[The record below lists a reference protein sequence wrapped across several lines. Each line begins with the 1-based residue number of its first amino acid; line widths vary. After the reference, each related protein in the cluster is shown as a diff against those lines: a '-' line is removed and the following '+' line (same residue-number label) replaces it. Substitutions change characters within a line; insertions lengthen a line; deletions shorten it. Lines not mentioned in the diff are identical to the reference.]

1 MYTTIIVMC
10 TIFTVVQIL
19 RLYGV
24 FEINTKPRKVVSNIE
39 DERRVRKKRRRE
51 QKLLNTY
58 SSFANLFRGILLTPL
73 TVENNQFYIDRLDIR
88 TKYLGRR
95 YTVEEYRGK
104 HALPFG
110 LSLVLIP
117 LVVKIPFI
125 LIVPIV
131 AFIYLVGYQTIL
143 KQKIQDEDEII
154 DNYFID
160 IYLLLFSKLRQGSR
174 ARLQTTLENYIN
186 TLEGQALTK
195 ENEVMLKFARYF
207 LNLLAM
213 YEDHQAVP
221 KLRDIYHSATIV
233 NFCNIASQSLQG
245 VDNFDNLMTF
255 KLQLVD
261 RKTVIMRKRQQQ
273 ILASGERSIYAI
285 WLILFIFVVV
295 GWYSK
300 LPTGFF

>member
-39 DERRVRKKRRRE
+39 DERKVRKKRRRE

-58 SSFANLFRGILLTPL
+58 SSFANMFRGILLTPL

-143 KQKIQDEDEII
+143 KQEIQDEDEII

-221 KLRDIYHSATIV
+221 KLRDIYHSATII

-285 WLILFIFVVV
+285 WIILFIFVVV

>member
-39 DERRVRKKRRRE
+39 DERKVRKKRRRE

-143 KQKIQDEDEII
+143 KQEIQDEDEII

-221 KLRDIYHSATIV
+221 KLRDIYHSATII

-285 WLILFIFVVV
+285 WVILFIFVVV

>member
-1 MYTTIIVMC
+1 MYTTIIVLC

-39 DERRVRKKRRRE
+39 DERKVRKKRRRE

-95 YTVEEYRGK
+95 YTVEEFRGK

-143 KQKIQDEDEII
+143 KQEIQDEDEII

-221 KLRDIYHSATIV
+221 KLRDIYHSATII

>member
-39 DERRVRKKRRRE
+39 DERKVRKKRRRE

-58 SSFANLFRGILLTPL
+58 SSFANMFRGILLTPL

-95 YTVEEYRGK
+95 YTVEEFRGK

-131 AFIYLVGYQTIL
+131 AFIYLVGYQTLL
-143 KQKIQDEDEII
+143 KQEIQDEDEII

-174 ARLQTTLENYIN
+174 ARLQTTLENYI
-186 TLEGQALTK
+186 
-195 ENEVMLKFARYF
+195 
-207 LNLLAM
+207 
-213 YEDHQAVP
+213 
-221 KLRDIYHSATIV
+221 
-233 NFCNIASQSLQG
+233 
-245 VDNFDNLMTF
+245 F
-255 KLQLVD
+255 K
-261 RKTVIMRKRQQQ
+261 
-273 ILASGERSIYAI
+273 
-285 WLILFIFVVV
+285 
-295 GWYSK
+295 
-300 LPTGFF
+300 

>member
-39 DERRVRKKRRRE
+39 DERKVRKKRRRE

-58 SSFANLFRGILLTPL
+58 SSFANMFRGILLTPL

-95 YTVEEYRGK
+95 YTVEEFRGK

-131 AFIYLVGYQTIL
+131 AFIYLVGYQTLL
-143 KQKIQDEDEII
+143 KQEIQDEDEII

-221 KLRDIYHSATIV
+221 KLRDIYHSATII

-285 WLILFIFVVV
+285 WVILFIFVVV

>member
-1 MYTTIIVMC
+1 M
-10 TIFTVVQIL
+10 
-19 RLYGV
+19 
-24 FEINTKPRKVVSNIE
+24 
-39 DERRVRKKRRRE
+39 
-51 QKLLNTY
+51 
-58 SSFANLFRGILLTPL
+58 
-73 TVENNQFYIDRLDIR
+73 ENNQFYIDRLDIR

-131 AFIYLVGYQTIL
+131 AFIYLVGYQTLL
-143 KQKIQDEDEII
+143 KQEIQDEDEII

-221 KLRDIYHSATIV
+221 KLRDIYHSATII

-285 WLILFIFVVV
+285 WVILFIFVVV

>member
-39 DERRVRKKRRRE
+39 DERSVRKKRRRE

-261 RKTVIMRKRQQQ
+261 RKTAIMRKRQQQ

-285 WLILFIFVVV
+285 WVILFIFVVV

>member
-39 DERRVRKKRRRE
+39 DERKVRKKRRRE

-58 SSFANLFRGILLTPL
+58 SSFANMFRGILLTPL

-131 AFIYLVGYQTIL
+131 AFIYLVGYQTLL
-143 KQKIQDEDEII
+143 KQEIQDEDEII

-221 KLRDIYHSATIV
+221 KLRDIYHSATII

-285 WLILFIFVVV
+285 WVILFIFVVV

>member
-39 DERRVRKKRRRE
+39 DERKVRKKRRRE

-58 SSFANLFRGILLTPL
+58 SSFANMFRGILLTPL

-95 YTVEEYRGK
+95 YTVEEFRGK

-143 KQKIQDEDEII
+143 KQEIQDEDEII

-221 KLRDIYHSATIV
+221 KLRDIYHSATII

>member
-39 DERRVRKKRRRE
+39 DERKVRKKRRRE

-58 SSFANLFRGILLTPL
+58 SSFANMFRGILLTPL

-95 YTVEEYRGK
+95 YTVEEFRGK

-131 AFIYLVGYQTIL
+131 AFIYLVGYQTLL
-143 KQKIQDEDEII
+143 KQEIQDEDEII

-221 KLRDIYHSATIV
+221 KLRDIYHSATII

-285 WLILFIFVVV
+285 WIILFIFVVV

>member
-39 DERRVRKKRRRE
+39 DERKVRKKRRRE

-58 SSFANLFRGILLTPL
+58 SSFANMFRGILLTPL

-95 YTVEEYRGK
+95 YTVEEFRGK

-131 AFIYLVGYQTIL
+131 AFIYLVGYQTLL
-143 KQKIQDEDEII
+143 KQEIQDEDEII

-221 KLRDIYHSATIV
+221 KLRDIYHSATII

-261 RKTVIMRKRQQQ
+261 RKTAIMRKRQQQ

-285 WLILFIFVVV
+285 WIILFIFVVV